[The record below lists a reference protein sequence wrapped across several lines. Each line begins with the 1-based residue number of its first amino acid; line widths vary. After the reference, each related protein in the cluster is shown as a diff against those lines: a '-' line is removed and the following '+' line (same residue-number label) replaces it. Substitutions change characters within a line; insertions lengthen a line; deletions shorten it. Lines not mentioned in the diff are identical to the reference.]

1 MEFMEDEYN
10 FYLLLMFLM
19 KVYVYFQVSFLG
31 KSVRNVV
38 LVFFKFQFYFVKFFS
53 DFQFCV
59 LGFGCVKI
67 FFGYFGIL
75 MFNEIDVENGV
86 RFMFMM
92 VVFDR
97 NSDVLGI

>member
-1 MEFMEDEYN
+1 
-10 FYLLLMFLM
+10 
-19 KVYVYFQVSFLG
+19 
-31 KSVRNVV
+31 
-38 LVFFKFQFYFVKFFS
+38 
-53 DFQFCV
+53 
-59 LGFGCVKI
+59 
-67 FFGYFGIL
+67 